1 MARPRAFDT
10 DLALDRAMDVF
21 WELGY
26 EEATLP
32 DLLSGMQLTRGSL
45 YKAFKDKK
53 SLFLITLD
61 RYEKHSV
68 ADAVAQLADTGIP
81 DGWDRIMALFH
92 SIADAVGQD
101 DRRGCLLCSAAA
113 GPASYDPD
121 IAHAVHRGLGQ
132 MRAAF
137 EAALP
142 DDGPALADLLVTQYT
157 GLRILSRSRM
167 PAPVIN
173 ASINNLQKLRDLA
186 T

>member
-68 ADAVAQLADTGIP
+68 ADAVAQLADTSIP
-81 DGWDRIMALFH
+81 DGWDRT
-92 SIADAVGQD
+92 
-101 DRRGCLLCSAAA
+101 
-113 GPASYDPD
+113 GP
-121 IAHAVHRGLGQ
+121 
-132 MRAAF
+132 
-137 EAALP
+137 
-142 DDGPALADLLVTQYT
+142 
-157 GLRILSRSRM
+157 
-167 PAPVIN
+167 
-173 ASINNLQKLRDLA
+173 
-186 T
+186 